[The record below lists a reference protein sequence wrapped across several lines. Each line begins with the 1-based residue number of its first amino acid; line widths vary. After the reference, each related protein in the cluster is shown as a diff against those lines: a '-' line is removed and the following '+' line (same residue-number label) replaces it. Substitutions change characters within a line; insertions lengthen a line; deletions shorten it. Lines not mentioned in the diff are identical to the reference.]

1 MSRNRTTD
9 AATSSQT
16 AGDGEPAPE
25 GAQGDRQDKPAR
37 PTKAKRGPI
46 YTRRKKRAATDDG
59 AAVQR
64 RATRYEPPPK
74 LDRRVNRQNKRF
86 DNYCPDWLR
95 SALEPIEI
103 GPQQFQMFRR
113 DVLNMTQ
120 AQAAAYLR
128 VSASTVS
135 AWESGRSRIPFM
147 AFETLRLM
155 AETTHA
161 RIAHPEWEG
170 WTVNRAGELCSPD
183 STVRLPEQ
191 AVRVY
196 HFIIGN
202 VLPALRSDVRE
213 LQRDLD
219 DARAKLA
226 RADELMQAVTG
237 SQRMALAKAVVRT
250 LFDTELEPDPTSSN
264 GARPAPP
271 VPITSGAL
279 QPPPYRKTLADSR
292 EIDALLKLE
301 HRSPAP

>member
-1 MSRNRTTD
+1 MKRKRDD
-9 AATSSQT
+9 AEGT
-16 AGDGEPAPE
+16 ADE
-25 GAQGDRQDKPAR
+25 GAQ
-37 PTKAKRGPI
+37 PTKAQKMPKYR
-46 YTRRKKRAATDDG
+46 RRKKAAATDDG

-64 RATRYEPPPK
+64 RTTRYEPPPK
-74 LDRRVNRQNKRF
+74 LDRRVNRKGRRF
-86 DNYCPDWLR
+86 DGHCPDWLR

-103 GPQQFQMFRR
+103 QPERFRMFRR
-113 DVLNMTQ
+113 DVLHMTQ
-120 AQAAAYLR
+120 TQAAAYLR

-135 AWESGRSRIPFM
+135 AWEAGRSRIPFM

-161 RIAHPEWEG
+161 RMAHPEWDG

-196 HFIIGN
+196 HFIVSN
-202 VLPALRSDVRE
+202 VMPALRSDIRE
-213 LQRDLD
+213 LQSDLD

-237 SQRMALAKAVVRT
+237 SQRMTLAKAIVRT
-250 LFDTELEPDPTSSN
+250 LFATELEPDTTPEKD
-264 GARPAPP
+264 APPAPP

-279 QPPPYRKTLADSR
+279 KPPPYRKTLADSL
-292 EIDALLKLE
+292 EIDALLKLD
-301 HRSPAP
+301 HRSPSP